1 MKILVIEDEILILKS
16 LQKLLERQGIEVLT
30 TPSGR
35 EAIDLIHQNRFD
47 RIICDLMLKD
57 ISGFDIIESSKK
69 LYTESEISELFIII
83 TAYSSPQV
91 LNQANK
97 YNCLIIN
104 KPFKNIHEAIKRF
117 IQGKNDKKD
126 G

>member
-1 MKILVIEDEILILKS
+1 MKILIIEDEILILKS
-16 LQKLLERQGIEVLT
+16 LQKLLERRGIEVHT

-35 EAIDLIHQNRFD
+35 EAIETIKHIKFD

-69 LYTESEISELFIII
+69 LYSEIEISELFIII
-83 TAYSSPQV
+83 TAYSSTQV
-91 LNQANK
+91 LQQASK

-104 KPFKNIHEAIKRF
+104 KPFKDIHEAINTF
-117 IQGKNDKKD
+117 IRGKNGKKD
-126 G
+126 N

>member
-35 EAIDLIHQNRFD
+35 EGIELIGQHKFD
-47 RIICDLMLKD
+47 RVICDLMLKD

-69 LYTESEISELFIII
+69 VYTEAEISNLFIII

-91 LNQANK
+91 LNQASK
-97 YNCLIIN
+97 YKCLIIN
-104 KPFKNIHEAIKRF
+104 KPFKNIHEAIETF
-117 IQGKNDKKD
+117 IQGKNGKENS
-126 G
+126 